1 MLLNLVNKIKTESFR
16 LGPSNLVHI
25 HVLVMTGGKY
35 LLIFKVRVKGQGHM
49 LDVVVQPCKHDTD

>member
-1 MLLNLVNKIKTESFR
+1 MLLNLVNKIKTESFW

-25 HVLVMTGGKY
+25 LVMTGGRH

-49 LDVVVQPCKHDTD
+49 LDIVVQPCKHDTD